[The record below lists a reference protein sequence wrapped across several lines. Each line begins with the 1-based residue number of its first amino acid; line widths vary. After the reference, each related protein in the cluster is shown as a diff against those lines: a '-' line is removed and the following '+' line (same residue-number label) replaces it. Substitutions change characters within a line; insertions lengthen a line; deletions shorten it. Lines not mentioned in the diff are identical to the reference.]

1 MFIDLQHIATGDIS
15 PLDSLQVYT
24 PQTTL
29 KETAMLL
36 CLPPPGLPWLI
47 LQRETAPDEDPAKRV
62 RLAIHCH
69 WGTDLQ
75 IPKGVE
81 AGDIL
86 KEGLPGHIAEIWAL
100 GTERVYICL

>member
-1 MFIDLQHIATGDIS
+1 MSIDLQRITTGAIP
-15 PLDSLQVYT
+15 PLDSLQVHP
-24 PQTTL
+24 PQTTP

-36 CLPPPGLPWLI
+36 CLPPPGPPWLI

-81 AGDIL
+81 AGDFL
-86 KEGLPGHIAEIWAL
+86 KEGLPGHIAEIRAL